1 MYICI
6 HRHKFKL
13 KMICEQKEEHLES
26 LNTSTLA
33 SNSTPIVSYTLQTDL
48 LESVY

>member
-1 MYICI
+1 
-6 HRHKFKL
+6 
-13 KMICEQKEEHLES
+13 MICEQKEEHLES

-33 SNSTPIVSYTLQTDL
+33 SNLTPIFSYALQTDL